1 MNKKL
6 ISYKLL
12 ITFLILFFNLQSST
26 KADNINDFDIDGISI
41 GESFLK
47 YVSKNLIENKY
58 KGFYPKSKE

>member
-1 MNKKL
+1 MVIPDMNKKL

-41 GESFLK
+41 ESFK
-47 YVSKNLIENKY
+47 IRKQKFNWK
-58 KGFYPKSKE
+58 